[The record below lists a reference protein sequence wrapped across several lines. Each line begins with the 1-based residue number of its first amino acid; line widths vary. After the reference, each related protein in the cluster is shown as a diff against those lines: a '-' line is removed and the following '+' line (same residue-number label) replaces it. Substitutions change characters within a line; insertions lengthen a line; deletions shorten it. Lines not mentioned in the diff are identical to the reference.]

1 MKLFA
6 TYNRVNLITTVIVIL
21 ITGVIYYHT
30 ISLILTNQLNKDL
43 EVEEQEILDF
53 VKLNHQLP
61 QVFDSKDQQI
71 IFSKTQKIPVKRSF
85 ITTYY
90 YNKKEQENE
99 PGRGLVTSVEANG
112 NWYKVLIAESTVET
126 EDLIK
131 IIFII
136 TIGII
141 LLLITIL
148 FFINRFILNR
158 LWQPFYV
165 ILSGISSF
173 KITDQQEIRSPK
185 TNIDEFN
192 KLKEAVEAM
201 SARVK
206 KEYQELKKFT
216 ENAAHELLTPIAVMN
231 SKLDT
236 LIQTDNFSTRQS
248 ELLSDLYGTVSR
260 LKRLNKAM
268 LLLVKIE
275 NGLIEDEQ
283 VINLKEIVTE
293 IVASFQELF
302 LDKELEVSCRL
313 ENKEVRAN
321 NYLIEVL
328 LNNLISN
335 AIRHNCTGGKI
346 KLTLNQQSL
355 TLQNTGKN
363 LALNDKEIFRRF
375 NKSAESEGSGLGLT
389 IAKQICENYHYQFS
403 YAFHPPFHTF
413 KIDFKPASNFHFGNN
428 VPC

>member
-6 TYNRVNLITTVIVIL
+6 TYNRVNLVTTVIVIL
-21 ITGVIYYHT
+21 ITGIIYYQA

-61 QVFDSKDQQI
+61 QVFDTKDQQI
-71 IFSKTQKIPVKRSF
+71 IFTKTQKIPVKRSF
-85 ITTYY
+85 ITTNYH
-90 YNKKEQENE
+90 NKKEQENE
-99 PGRGLVTSVEANG
+99 PGRGLITSVEVNR

-141 LLLITIL
+141 LLLIVIL

-165 ILSGISSF
+165 ILSQISSF
-173 KITDQQEIRSPK
+173 KITGQKETQKPK

-192 KLKEAVEAM
+192 QLNEAVETM
-201 SARVK
+201 SGRVRE
-206 KEYQELKKFT
+206 EYQELKKFT
-216 ENAAHELLTPIAVMN
+216 ENAAHELLTPIAVIN

-236 LIQTDNFSTRQS
+236 LIQTDNFSIRQS
-248 ELLSDLYGTVSR
+248 ELLNDLYGTVSR

-275 NGLIEDEQ
+275 NGLIEDEH
-283 VINLKEIVTE
+283 VINLKEMVAE
-293 IVASFQELF
+293 QLASFKELF
-302 LDKELEVSCRL
+302 LDKGLEVTCEL
-313 ENKEVRAN
+313 GNKEIRAN

-328 LNNLISN
+328 LNNLIGN
-335 AIRHNCTGGKI
+335 AIRHNFSGGEI
-346 KLTLNQQSL
+346 KLTLNENSL
-355 TLQNTGKN
+355 TVQNTGKN

-375 NKSAESEGSGLGLT
+375 NKSSESEGSGLGLT
-389 IAKQICENYHYQFS
+389 IAKQICENYRYPFS
-403 YAFHPPFHTF
+403 YTFCPPFHTF
-413 KIDFKPASNFHFGNN
+413 KIDFQPA
-428 VPC
+428 

>member
-6 TYNRVNLITTVIVIL
+6 TYNRVNLVTTVIVIL
-21 ITGVIYYHT
+21 ITGVVYYQA

-53 VKLNHQLP
+53 VKLNHRLP

-71 IFSKTQKIPVKRSF
+71 EFRKEQNLPVKRSF
-85 ITTYY
+85 INTYY

-99 PGRGLVTSVEANG
+99 PGRGLISSVVVNG
-112 NWYKVLIAESTVET
+112 NRYKVLIAESTVET

-141 LLLITIL
+141 LLLIAIL

-165 ILSGISSF
+165 TLSRISSF
-173 KITDQQEIRSPK
+173 NIMDQKETQRPE

-192 KLKEAVEAM
+192 QLNEAVEKM
-201 SARVK
+201 WARVK

-216 ENAAHELLTPIAVMN
+216 ENAAHELLTPIAVIN

-236 LIQTDNFSTRQS
+236 LIQTDNFSQRQS

-275 NGLIEDEQ
+275 NGLIEEEQ
-283 VINLKEIVTE
+283 MISLKEMVTE
-293 IVASFQELF
+293 TIASFQELF
-302 LDKELEVSCRL
+302 LDKDLEVGCEL
-313 ENKEVRAN
+313 ENKEIRAN

-328 LNNLISN
+328 LNNLIGN
-335 AIRHNCTGGKI
+335 AIRHNYANGKI
-346 KLTLNQQSL
+346 KLTLNHDCL
-355 TLQNTGKN
+355 MIQNTGKN
-363 LALNDKEIFRRF
+363 MALNDKEIFRRF
-375 NKSAESEGSGLGLT
+375 NKSSGSEGSGLGLT

-403 YAFHPPFHTF
+403 YAFYPPFHTF
-413 KIDFKPASNFHFGNN
+413 KIHFQPA
-428 VPC
+428 